1 MALTDVKSEQ
11 IQSSVALA
19 GSPTT
24 TTQSA
29 SDNSTKI
36 ATTAYVET
44 AVANLVASAPAALNT
59 LDELAAALNDDAS
72 FSTTITNS
80 IAAKLPLAGGTM
92 TGDIISQDNRG
103 IKFGTGSDTSVYND
117 GSNFY
122 IKNNTLNQDIIFQ
135 GNDDGSTGTT
145 VLTLDMSNAGKAT
158 FNAGAA
164 FGGGLTVTGGASFTD
179 DVVINN
185 GSPEMYFGTTGNHYN
200 WRIAAQEIVDA
211 GFEIAVG
218 SQDTDYSNDT
228 YTQIFNIKNTGN
240 ATFAGTG
247 TFAGGAANNN
257 DDANILTLNASQ
269 HARLLVDTSS
279 TGGHRATLALESNG
293 NELTLSTTGSTSYLG
308 SVGNLEID
316 GGNVIINKSNFSSLP
331 TGSKLNIFGDGVT
344 LRLDG
349 SSATTKSILFR
360 QTNASNPGEVY
371 ADGSLRF
378 RTEDASTRI
387 SFHTYST
394 GSNNERMRI
403 DGSGHAEFYHDFKHN
418 PNNANGHRYMLLN
431 RTSGKDGHL
440 IFRENGTNQWQQVTD
455 SSHNLNFYSY
465 QNGSRT
471 QVQFL
476 SGGDIEINDGN
487 LIVQNGH
494 GIDFSDTTG
503 PTHTGTGSSELLD
516 DYEEGTF
523 TPTPEAYYGNSVNF
537 SGSFSG
543 WYVKVGAKVTVM
555 YKGDNFSF
563 TSGSGGDLVGFRL
576 PFNPVSGQSEGMGNI
591 ITNSWAASGRHLG
604 TLLLST
610 ANALVGQI
618 GSNNNNGSWA
628 WMDFNTV
635 GSSNTSFRAIFTYF
649 VTN

>member
-44 AVANLVASAPAALNT
+44 AVANLVASAPSALNT
-59 LDELAAALNDDAS
+59 LDELAAALNDDANFAS
-72 FSTTITNS
+72 TITTS
-80 IAAKLPLAGGTM
+80 IAAKLPLAGGSLTGNLTVSTSSGTALTLSGDFPRLYFVDTAGSDLDAYIVNNANGLFFGKTNSPSVSNDIM
-92 TGDIISQDNRG
+92 MLDLTNQRVGIGASPSTGKLHVKGSGTSSSANAIFAENSSSAGLFAIRNNGDAFILGSTGIGVSSPAQTLAVLNGFNYNPPGLGNSSGQFFFGKQDGGGAGSYGLLGGTRGTGDSWLQAQRIDGTATAYNILLQPSGGNVGIGTQSPGSTLHVDKANVGSALVTFHQTAGNSSADRG
-103 IKFGTGSDTSVYND
+103 LDVETS
-117 GSNFY
+117 
-122 IKNNTLNQDIIFQ
+122 
-135 GNDDGSTGTT
+135 STGTT
-145 VLTLDMSNAGKAT
+145 VQRWFNSGAELMRVSGSGYVGIGENNPVAKLAIKGANDTNFEIQPDLSSGVNRITNYNRVTSAYKKLRIDAT
-158 FNAGAA
+158 EHEFYRSGNP
-164 FGGGLTVTGGASFTD
+164 TVTF
-179 DVVINN
+179 
-185 GSPEMYFGTTGNHYN
+185 
-200 WRIAAQEIVDA
+200 
-211 GFEIAVG
+211 
-218 SQDTDYSNDT
+218 
-228 YTQIFNIKNTGN
+228 K
-240 ATFAGTG
+240 
-247 TFAGGAANNN
+247 
-257 DDANILTLNASQ
+257 
-269 HARLLVDTSS
+269 
-279 TGGHRATLALESNG
+279 SNG
-293 NELTLSTTGSTSYLG
+293 D
-308 SVGNLEID
+308 LEI
-316 GGNVIINKSNFSSLP
+316 
-331 TGSKLNIFGDGVT
+331 
-344 LRLDG
+344 
-349 SSATTKSILFR
+349 
-360 QTNASNPGEVY
+360 E
-371 ADGSLRF
+371 
-378 RTEDASTRI
+378 
-387 SFHTYST
+387 
-394 GSNNERMRI
+394 
-403 DGSGHAEFYHDFKHN
+403 
-418 PNNANGHRYMLLN
+418 
-431 RTSGKDGHL
+431 
-440 IFRENGTNQWQQVTD
+440 
-455 SSHNLNFYSY
+455 
-465 QNGSRT
+465 
-471 QVQFL
+471 
-476 SGGDIEINDGN
+476 DGN

-494 GIDFSDTTG
+494 GIDFSDTAG

-523 TPTPEAYYGNSVNF
+523 TPYPEAYYGNSVTF